1 MVNLKYKSANQQIR
15 VCVWKVFLLFVGDS
29 YTGDNPPLA
38 PPPPVEG
45 ETGEIGMSEEVGVIS
60 CPVEYLHFGGR
71 KAEGSGSWRQK
82 GRKG

>member
-45 ETGEIGMSEEVGVIS
+45 ETGEIGMS
-60 CPVEYLHFGGR
+60 
-71 KAEGSGSWRQK
+71 
-82 GRKG
+82 